1 MSCVMKW
8 RISVQNLLN
17 LSELFGSRN
26 SGAKGALAFRSC
38 HDGIDIAEPEVP
50 RAIYVA
56 TFVINLLGLALPLTI
71 LQVYDRIIP
80 NHAKETLAFLFVG
93 LIAALALDFTLK
105 TVRSALL
112 SWLSSNLVVQ
122 VSDEVVKRLLS
133 APSGSVEQ
141 EPQAVHVN
149 RYGSV
154 GALGDFH
161 AGQSR
166 LTAIDLPFVA
176 VGLLVM
182 MFVGGT
188 MVFIPVVLFF
198 VFAALSVR
206 RNREFRNV
214 IAKRSLQDNKK
225 YDFVNEVLGGI
236 LSVKA
241 MAMEPQMQRRFE
253 RLQQS
258 VSEVT
263 VSSIIVGQA
272 AQTSAILYA
281 SISQIIVISM
291 GALAVIDNQLSMGAL
306 ACCTMLSGQV
316 LQPLLRTISL
326 WMEQETVNHRRDEVR
341 ELLKWP
347 VESLKSSQA
356 SVRQADIICEQV
368 TFSRH
373 HAASPVLSNVTLACA
388 AGTIVT
394 LQGEDGSGRS
404 TLLNILRGE
413 LAPSSGRVL
422 IGGVATTTADF
433 AFIKPSISYV
443 GASPSI
449 FRGTILEN
457 LTLFRPEL
465 GHRAHRL
472 SKDLGLDRAI
482 NLLPEGFETKL
493 GEGIADD
500 LPASIAQQVCVVR
513 ALVGDPAILILD
525 EANTVLDR
533 GAEANLIRVI
543 EKMRGQKTI
552 IIATHRPSLLA
563 LGDMRIHLS
572 KSGIEVENGR
582 AATGDAAKN
591 TARGAA

>member
-1 MSCVMKW
+1 MKW
-8 RISVQNLLN
+8 RFSVKQFLTILGAFAGQ
-17 LSELFGSRN
+17 S

-38 HDGIDIAEPEVP
+38 HNGADIAEPRVP

-71 LQVYDRIIP
+71 LQVYDRVIP

-93 LIAALALDFTLK
+93 LIVALALDFALK
-105 TVRSALL
+105 NVRAALL

-122 VSDEVVKRLLS
+122 VSDEVVRRLLK
-133 APSGSVEQ
+133 APAGSVEQ
-141 EPQAVHVN
+141 ESQAVHIN

-154 GALGDFH
+154 SALGDFH

-176 VGLLVM
+176 VGLSVM
-182 MFVGGT
+182 MFVGGV
-188 MVFIPVVLFF
+188 MVFIPIALFF

-206 RNREFRNV
+206 RNREFRDV

-263 VSSIIVGQA
+263 VSSIVVGQA
-272 AQTSAILYA
+272 AQTSAILYG
-281 SISQIIVISM
+281 SISQIIVVSI
-291 GALAVIDNQLSMGAL
+291 GALAVIDDRLSMGAL

-326 WMEQETVNHRRDEVR
+326 WMEQETVNHRRNEVR

-347 VESLKSSQA
+347 VEGPKPSQGA
-356 SVRQADIICEQV
+356 GQKADIVCEQV
-368 TFSRH
+368 TFYRKN
-373 HAASPVLSNVTLACA
+373 ATSPIFTNVTLACA

-413 LAPSSGRVL
+413 LAPSSGQIL
-422 IGGVATTTADF
+422 IGGIATTSANF
-433 AFIKPSISYV
+433 SAIKPSISYV

-465 GHRAHRL
+465 SRRAHQV

-500 LPASIAQQVCVVR
+500 LPASIAQQVCIAR
-513 ALVGDPAILILD
+513 ALVSDPAILILD

-533 GAEANLIRVI
+533 GAEANLVRAI
-543 EKMRGQKTI
+543 EQLRGQKTI

-563 LGDMRIHLS
+563 MGDMRLRLS
-572 KSGIEVENGR
+572 KSGMEIEDMRLVRVR
-582 AATGDAAKN
+582 ASEVAPRAE
-591 TARGAA
+591 RGAA